1 MEAKTMMLIA
11 DVLFS
16 FVMVLAV
23 GWLFENRQKFG
34 AVAVAVGSLAL
45 AALALVVGGVVFHSL
60 RALAWTICGAAGALL
75 IVGLKAVCAMW
86 VARSNR

>member
-1 MEAKTMMLIA
+1 MMLVG
-11 DVLFS
+11 DVLYS
-16 FVMVLAV
+16 FVMVLSV

-75 IVGLKAVCAMW
+75 IVGLKAICAKW
-86 VARSNR
+86 GVRLNR

>member
-1 MEAKTMMLIA
+1 VEAKTMMLVG
-11 DVLFS
+11 DVLYS
-16 FVMVLAV
+16 FVMVLSV

-75 IVGLKAVCAMW
+75 IVGLKAICAKW
-86 VARSNR
+86 GVRLNR